1 MSSIPATGA
10 SLDHAHS
17 SRLRASILSYIFSV
31 DHKVIGIQFL
41 ISALIWMLFGGL
53 LALAMRW
60 QLAWPASDM
69 PVLGRW
75 LFGDQAGQ
83 ISPSFYNA
91 LFTMHGTVMTFLVI
105 IPLLTGAFGNYL
117 IPLMIGAAD
126 MAFPRLNAFSYW
138 IMWPAFFCIV
148 LSWGAAAGWTSY
160 PPLALT
166 HGDAQTW
173 WLASLTLIGVSSLAG
188 SINYITTVI
197 AMRAPGMNWMRMPMT
212 VWALFVTAI
221 LQALALPVLTAASVM
236 QLSDRLAGTDFFAG
250 EGQPLLWQHLFW
262 FYSHPAVYVMIL
274 PAMGIVSD
282 VISCFARKPLFG
294 YVPMVI
300 ATVAIGA
307 LGFLVWGHHM
317 FTSGMN
323 PAVGMAFAL
332 ATLLI
337 AVPSGIKTFNWIA
350 TLWGGA
356 IQFTTPMLFA
366 ISFVSMFIIGGL
378 SGIYLGASTLDV
390 FLHDTYFIVAHFH
403 YALFGGSVMAIFAGI
418 YYWYPKMFGRTM
430 NETLGKWHFVLT
442 FIFFNATFFPMHFLG
457 LMGFPR
463 RVPDVALYESL
474 NGTLP
479 INAFIT
485 ISAMGM
491 GLAQVIFA
499 ANFFGSLFGPKT
511 GANPWHAN
519 TLEWSAPSPPPH
531 GNFVTPPHVYR
542 GPYEYSVPGEESDFL
557 PQSQAP

>member
-1 MSSIPATGA
+1 MTSIPATGV
-10 SLDHAHS
+10 SLEHTHA
-17 SRLRASILSYIFSV
+17 RRASILSYVFSV
-31 DHKVIGIQFL
+31 DHKIIGIQFL
-41 ISALIWMLFGGL
+41 FSALIWMLVGGL

-60 QLAWPASDM
+60 QLAWPWTDM
-69 PVLGRW
+69 PIIGRW
-75 LFGDQAGQ
+75 LFGEQAGQ
-83 ISPSFYNA
+83 ISPDFYNA

-117 IPLMIGAAD
+117 IPLMIGAPD

-138 IMWPAFFCIV
+138 VMWPAFACIV

-166 HGDAQTW
+166 LGDAQTW
-173 WLASLTLIGVSSLAG
+173 WLLSITLVGISSLAG

-197 AMRAPGMNWMRMPMT
+197 AMRAPGMTWMRMPLT
-212 VWALFVTAI
+212 VWGLFVTAI
-221 LQALALPVLTAASVM
+221 IQSLALPVLTAGGVM

-250 EGQPLLWQHLFW
+250 GGQPLLWQHLFW

-274 PAMGIVSD
+274 PAMGIISD

-300 ATVAIGA
+300 ATAAIGG

-323 PAVGMAFAL
+323 PAVGMVFAL

-337 AVPSGIKTFNWIA
+337 AVPSAIKTFNWIA
-350 TLWGGA
+350 TLWGGS
-356 IQFTTPMLFA
+356 IHFTTPMLFA

-378 SGIYLGASTLDV
+378 SGIFLGASVLDI

-403 YALFGGSVMAIFAGI
+403 YVLFGGSVMAIFAGI
-418 YYWYPKMFGRTM
+418 YYWYPKMFGRMM

-463 RVPDVALYESL
+463 RVADVALYESL
-474 NGTLP
+474 NGTPP

-485 ISAMGM
+485 ISAIGM
-491 GLAQVIFA
+491 GLAQLLFA
-499 ANFFGSLFGPKT
+499 ANFFGSLFGRKT

-519 TLEWSAPSPPPH
+519 TLEWTTPSPPPH
-531 GNFVTPPHVYR
+531 GNFVTPVRVYR
-542 GPYEYSVPGEESDFL
+542 GPYEYSVPGEESDYL